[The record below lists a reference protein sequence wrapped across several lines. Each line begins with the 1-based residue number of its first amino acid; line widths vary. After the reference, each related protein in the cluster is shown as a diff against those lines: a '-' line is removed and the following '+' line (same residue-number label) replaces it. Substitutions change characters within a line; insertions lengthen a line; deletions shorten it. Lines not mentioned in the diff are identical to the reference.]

1 MHNIRK
7 ITKDLHYIGGNDRK
21 LALFENVYPVPQ
33 GVSYNSYLLLD
44 EKTVLTDTA
53 DAAIAPLFFEN
64 LQEALQGRP
73 LDYLVIHH
81 MEPDHCA
88 LIADLLRLHPET
100 VVVTNAKAAK
110 MIGQF
115 FDPVPAERLQI
126 VSEGDTLCT
135 GKHTLQFVMA
145 PMVHWPEA
153 MVSYDST
160 DGILFSADAFGTF
173 GALDGHLYADEM
185 EFEHE
190 WLSEARRYY
199 ANIVGKY
206 GLQVQALLKKA
217 AGLDIRMIC
226 QLHGPV
232 WRENLEWFIGKYD
245 QWSRY
250 EPEEQ
255 GILVIYGSIYGH
267 TAIAAEKMAATLADK
282 GIRRIAIYDASHTEV
297 SHLLAETF
305 RYSHMVLASATYN
318 AGIFTPME
326 QLLTEMKLHNLQKRS
341 VVLIENGSWA
351 PQSGKAMREMLA
363 QMKQM
368 TVLSD
373 NLSLLSAMKTTQL
386 EDMEALADLLVAD
399 MKFSM

>member
-7 ITKDLHYIGGNDRK
+7 ITNDLYYIGGNDRK
-21 LALFENVYPVPQ
+21 LSLFENVYPVPQ
-33 GVSYNSYLLLD
+33 GVSYNSYLLQD
-44 EKTVLTDTA
+44 EKTALADTA
-53 DAAIAPLFFEN
+53 DSAIAPQYFEN

-73 LDYLVIHH
+73 LDYLVVHH

-88 LIADLLRLHPET
+88 LIGELLRLHPEMT
-100 VVVTNAKAAK
+100 VVTNAKADK
-110 MIGQF
+110 MIHQF
-115 FDPVPAERLQI
+115 FEDLPEYRLQI
-126 VSEGDTLCT
+126 VGEGDTLCT

-153 MVSYDST
+153 MVSYDLT
-160 DGILFSADAFGTF
+160 DHILFSADAFGTF
-173 GALDGHLYADEM
+173 GALDGHIYADEM
-185 EFEHE
+185 DFEHE
-190 WLSEARRYY
+190 CLSEARRYY

-206 GLQVQALLKKA
+206 GVQVQALLKKA
-217 AGLDIRMIC
+217 AALDIRMIC
-226 QLHGPV
+226 PLHGPV
-232 WRENLEWFIGKYD
+232 WRENMEWFVGKYD

-250 EPEEQ
+250 EPEEK
-255 GILVIYGSIYGH
+255 GVLIIYGSIYGH
-267 TAIAAEKMAATLADK
+267 TAMAAEKMAATLADK
-282 GIRRIAIYDASHTEV
+282 GVRHIAVYDASHTDV
-297 SHLLAETF
+297 SHLLAEAF

-341 VVLIENGSWA
+341 VAIIENGTWA
-351 PQSGKAMREMLA
+351 AQSGKAMRELLA
-363 QMKQM
+363 QMKLM
-368 TVLSD
+368 TVIGD

>member
-7 ITKDLHYIGGNDRK
+7 ITDDLYYIGGNDRK

-88 LIADLLRLHPET
+88 LIEELLRMHPET

-115 FDPVPAERLQI
+115 FDPVPAEHLQL
-126 VSEGDTLCT
+126 VNEGDTLCS
-135 GKHTLQFVMA
+135 GKHTLHFVMA

-160 DGILFSADAFGTF
+160 DRILFSADAFGTF
-173 GALDGHLYADEM
+173 GALNGHLYADEM

-226 QLHGPV
+226 PLHGPV
-232 WRENLEWFIGKYD
+232 WRKNLGWFIGKYD

-255 GILVIYGSIYGH
+255 GVLIIYGSIYGH
-267 TAIAAEKMAATLADK
+267 TAAAAEKMASALADK
-282 GIRRIAIYDASHTEV
+282 GVRRIAIYDASHTEV

-305 RYSHMVLASATYN
+305 RYSHIVLASATYN

-341 VVLIENGSWA
+341 VVLIENGTWA
-351 PQSGKAMREMLA
+351 PQSGKAMRELLA

-368 TVLSD
+368 TVLGD
-373 NLSLLSAMKTTQL
+373 NLSLLSAMKTPQL